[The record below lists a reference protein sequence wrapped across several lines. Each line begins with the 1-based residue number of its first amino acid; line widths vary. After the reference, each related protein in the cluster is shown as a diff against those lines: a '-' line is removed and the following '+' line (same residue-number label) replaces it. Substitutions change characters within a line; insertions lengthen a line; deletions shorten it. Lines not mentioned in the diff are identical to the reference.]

1 MEKAGLKTFVYS
13 FVFSLFTVFSVNGIY
28 LRAHSHNRSDIKIPS
43 KNITLF
49 LRDLSQTPENISAAP
64 AKKIVLSVLPEIQT
78 PEKQIIDKIPLAVDD
93 FLEQHSEFQTVASQQ
108 IPLQSA
114 QKTADSEVRK
124 PEKVIS
130 NFEKVIQSPPP
141 VDENTL
147 KLRETSPENTAA
159 PFIEQDLPEQEPL
172 YVPQNSLHIAAQTP
186 AQKESPPTPSNN
198 ELLLVAKDIPHK
210 IKPDEQ
216 HKSDPVLPL
225 LIPLEKEQR
234 HRNLATNEIKTAQ
247 DVRENQVALNA
258 KNVPIKSMVD
268 VEKSN
273 GIVKNEKSDQWQS
286 MAEKQAQKK
295 DDSPW
300 LVAKGVKFPRNEMV
314 LEDKAYLQDEDEI
327 RRILTG
333 DKTSIAEGKDG
344 VKLASETVKNILIP
358 IPEDILKEKNITPQL
373 VSSNKNQK
381 VEEEMAAKEALRQE
395 QREEEFEN
403 QPETAIS
410 EQSAEKKGG
419 ILNSITSIFSSK
431 KDVPQIGDSVE
442 NPSEEQN
449 SLLSAFT
456 RKKSRSFSKILPT
469 EIRLSFQPN
478 RAEISGQ
485 TLKWIR
491 AFAQKTVE
499 EPTTGLEIRIDGTSS
514 PLLQRRRLNLLQNI
528 LINEGANYNKIN
540 TVFTAREPNSFIL
553 RTVRINNDNM
563 DAPQN
568 LNNQTNSRYMQW

>member
-28 LRAHSHNRSDIKIPS
+28 LRAHSHNRSEIKIPS

-49 LRDLSQTPENISAAP
+49 LRDLPQTPENASAAP

-78 PEKQIIDKIPLAVDD
+78 PEKQIIDKIPLVVDD
-93 FLEQHSEFQTVASQQ
+93 FLEQTTEIQTASTQQ

-114 QKTADSEVRK
+114 KTAVESEVRQ

-141 VDENTL
+141 IDENAL
-147 KLRETSPENTAA
+147 KSRKTPPDSTAA
-159 PFIEQDLPEQEPL
+159 PFIEPELPEQEPL
-172 YVPQNSLHIAAQTP
+172 YVPQDSLQIAARTP
-186 AQKESPPTPSNN
+186 TIKEIQPSLSDKEIQLARQDTPRQAKPGSQQKPE
-198 ELLLVAKDIPHK
+198 
-210 IKPDEQ
+210 
-216 HKSDPVLPL
+216 PVSPL
-225 LIPLEKEQR
+225 LIPLEKE
-234 HRNLATNEIKTAQ
+234 HGSKNLARNEIKTAH
-247 DVRENQVALNA
+247 DVRDNQVALNA

-268 VEKSN
+268 VEKSA
-273 GIVKNEKSDQWQS
+273 GIVKIEKSGQWQS

-300 LVAKGVKFPRNEMV
+300 LVAKGGKFPRNEMV

-327 RRILTG
+327 RRILAG
-333 DKTSIAEGKDG
+333 DNTPAAESKGS

-395 QREEEFEN
+395 QREEENEN
-403 QPETAIS
+403 QQESAING
-410 EQSAEKKGG
+410 QSTEKKGG

-442 NPSEEQN
+442 NLDEEQN

-456 RKKSRSFSKILPT
+456 RKKSRAFSKILPT

-553 RTVRINNDNM
+553 RTVRINNDTM
-563 DAPQN
+563 DAAQN
-568 LNNQTNSRYMQW
+568 LNNPPSNRYMQW